1 MRDEVIG
8 NMYGEVAGVNISRT
22 MWALVSM
29 MESHW
34 NVLSRGSDEI

>member
-8 NMYGEVAGVNISRT
+8 NVYGEVAGVTIGRIL
-22 MWALVSM
+22 WAVVSM

-34 NVLSRGSDEI
+34 NVLSRRSDEI